1 MTFGE
6 KIQKLRKEA
15 GLSQEEFADR
25 LDVSRQAVSKWER
38 DSGYPETEK
47 IVKMSRMFGVSVDYL
62 LNDEDLQ
69 QAETSREESGIY
81 VSRETADGFLH
92 YQRRK
97 MRKLGIAAGLFIG
110 SLSFSFWS
118 EDIIN
123 TGMLLFMAC
132 LIVSI
137 TLLISV
143 KLADNPYRKFW
154 KEALIFDKSVKAEL
168 TASYTDRKLGL
179 HAMSLAGAAF
189 IAAGFLFFP
198 MLIPFELYDF
208 ERIANIAMACG
219 MIAAGAGAFMCV
231 CGTGAIRAYRL
242 LISNEEYREKRGGN
256 K

>member
-1 MTFGE
+1 
-6 KIQKLRKEA
+6 
-15 GLSQEEFADR
+15 
-25 LDVSRQAVSKWER
+25 
-38 DSGYPETEK
+38 
-47 IVKMSRMFGVSVDYL
+47 MFGVSVDYL
-62 LNDEDLQ
+62 LNDEDSQ
-69 QAETSREESGIY
+69 QTETSREESGIY

-92 YQRRK
+92 YQKRK

-198 MLIPFELYDF
+198 MLIPFELD
-208 ERIANIAMACG
+208 ALDNIFMACG
-219 MIAAGAGAFMCV
+219 MIAAGAGSFMCV